1 MFGRQRPV
9 DALSDI
15 AVERR
20 LDREQG
26 SYMQLAA
33 HPSSVSVVRRER
45 ARWFVIPVP
54 AQCRG
59 DCRAGR
65 LRVGVRRHVQDCFV
79 GEHLA
84 HSASLPGAAVL
95 RVPPT
100 QGRPAVRHVRLSAG
114 LLTTR
119 MAAPRSSGPP
129 SDTCGCLPADGSMG
143 AGPDTGED
151 PSGLSTSA
159 VDGGAFPA
167 SAGTGQLAEA
177 GVLEE
182 CDVPVLIGW
191 GVVQ

>member
-95 RVPPT
+95 ACRQRKATRRQTRAVVCRLADHQDGGTPIK
-100 QGRPAVRHVRLSAG
+100 RPAVRHVRLPAG
-114 LLTTR
+114 
-119 MAAPRSSGPP
+119 GWF
-129 SDTCGCLPADGSMG
+129 DGSW
-143 AGPDTGED
+143 
-151 PSGLSTSA
+151 SRHR
-159 VDGGAFPA
+159 
-167 SAGTGQLAEA
+167 
-177 GVLEE
+177 
-182 CDVPVLIGW
+182 
-191 GVVQ
+191 